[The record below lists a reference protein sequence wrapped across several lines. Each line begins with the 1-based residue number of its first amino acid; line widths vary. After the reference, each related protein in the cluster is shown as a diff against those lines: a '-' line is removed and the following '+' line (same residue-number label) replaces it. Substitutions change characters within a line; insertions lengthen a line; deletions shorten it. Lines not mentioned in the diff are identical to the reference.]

1 MLQLGCLKP
10 SSWKILQ
17 LIK

>member
-10 SSWKILQ
+10 SS
-17 LIK
+17 